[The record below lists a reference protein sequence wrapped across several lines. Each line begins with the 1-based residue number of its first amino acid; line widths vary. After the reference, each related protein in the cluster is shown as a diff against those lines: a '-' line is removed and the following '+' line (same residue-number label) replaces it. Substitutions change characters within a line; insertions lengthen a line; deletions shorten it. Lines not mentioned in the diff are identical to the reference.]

1 MVKVSFVCPVFNK
14 QKYLK
19 DVINSI
25 KNQKGE
31 FDKEFIFI
39 NDGSTDLSLKYL
51 KKFSKNL
58 KKVKI
63 IDQSN
68 RGPAVA
74 TQKGI
79 ESSSGDFLKLVG
91 GDDILHPD
99 CTSLLLNTIVKNK
112 SVGVFS
118 RYQLVDDFNKL
129 KFKKTEPSNLK
140 KINSPLLDTVKSSF
154 SGTSPN
160 LYCNKTVKKSGGCN
174 TKIFVEDFSLV
185 LGIST
190 FGNFCFIDNVTSFG
204 PKNDKKSKE

>member
-51 KKFSKNL
+51 KKFSKKL

-91 GDDILHPD
+91 VHQIL
-99 CTSLLLNTIVKNK
+99 
-112 SVGVFS
+112 
-118 RYQLVDDFNKL
+118 
-129 KFKKTEPSNLK
+129 
-140 KINSPLLDTVKSSF
+140 
-154 SGTSPN
+154 
-160 LYCNKTVKKSGGCN
+160 
-174 TKIFVEDFSLV
+174 
-185 LGIST
+185 
-190 FGNFCFIDNVTSFG
+190 
-204 PKNDKKSKE
+204 

>member
-68 RGPAVA
+68 RGPA
-74 TQKGI
+74 
-79 ESSSGDFLKLVG
+79 
-91 GDDILHPD
+91 
-99 CTSLLLNTIVKNK
+99 
-112 SVGVFS
+112 
-118 RYQLVDDFNKL
+118 
-129 KFKKTEPSNLK
+129 
-140 KINSPLLDTVKSSF
+140 
-154 SGTSPN
+154 
-160 LYCNKTVKKSGGCN
+160 
-174 TKIFVEDFSLV
+174 
-185 LGIST
+185 
-190 FGNFCFIDNVTSFG
+190 
-204 PKNDKKSKE
+204 